1 MDDIF
6 KANLHIGD
14 NNNTGS
20 NSGSIPKTTHFH
32 KRTELAPANF
42 YYDDFLGSPFI
53 KENAIEE
60 EEERL
65 EVSFEDNEEE
75 EEDEEEIED
84 LRLHINDGSDEALPP
99 PSFYQSASANSS
111 NSSLKRKLLR
121 KPFPTHHQA
130 HCLQHQDQEPKQVDI
145 KIFMINQKLYQTQ

>member
-1 MDDIF
+1 MVITIILAAIVVQYL
-6 KANLHIGD
+6 KLHI
-14 NNNTGS
+14 
-20 NSGSIPKTTHFH
+20 SINVQNWPQQISIMMISWG
-32 KRTELAPANF
+32 L
-42 YYDDFLGSPFI
+42 LI
-53 KENAIEE
+53 KENAIE

-65 EVSFEDNEEE
+65 EVSFEDNEEEEE

-145 KIFMINQKLYQTQ
+145 KYL

>member
-1 MDDIF
+1 MVQYL
-6 KANLHIGD
+6 KLHI
-14 NNNTGS
+14 
-20 NSGSIPKTTHFH
+20 SINVQNWPQQISIMMISWGLLSLK
-32 KRTELAPANF
+32 K
-42 YYDDFLGSPFI
+42 
-53 KENAIEE
+53 NAIEE

-111 NSSLKRKLLR
+111 NSSLKTKTIEKTLSNSSSSSLFATPRSGAKASR
-121 KPFPTHHQA
+121 YKNIY
-130 HCLQHQDQEPKQVDI
+130 DQS
-145 KIFMINQKLYQTQ
+145 KLYQTQ